1 MLQYFYGDKIM
12 NKYKVVV
19 YAIAKNEAK
28 FAEAWAKNMSEAD
41 EIYVLLDPT
50 SSDNTKEILEAN
62 GVKVKEKLIKPWR
75 FDRARNESLKLV
87 PKDADICVC
96 TDLDE
101 LFDPGWRQVLE
112 EKWTPETNQ
121 GVYKFWNNAKVPD
134 QIPNYFDNAKI
145 HDRKSFVWKW
155 IIHEFIVPKNPE
167 QQINKVKLDG
177 ILLKHY
183 PDSTKPRSY
192 KKLLEKAVKKEKK
205 DTRYLSLLAEEYIV
219 AHEYDNVEKTCFQL
233 LKVKNANIADTCLAY
248 KCLIQSAI
256 AQKNYKQAKKWCY
269 EGLKKCDSCRIFYGD
284 LGQLLITQ
292 FNDSELGIALIK
304 KCMSI
309 ENDVIAARE
318 HEWKN
323 PAYNNNLISIGYY
336 NLKDYANALMYVDI
350 AIQQDP
356 QIESYKQNR
365 ELYINVYNGD

>member
-1 MLQYFYGDKIM
+1 M
-12 NKYKVVV
+12 NKFKVVV

-50 SSDNTKEILEAN
+50 TTDNTKQILEAN

-101 LFDPGWRQVLE
+101 LFDPGWRQIIE

-121 GVYKFWNNAKVPD
+121 GIYKFWHNAKYPD
-134 QIPNYFDNAKI
+134 QVPNYFNNSKI
-145 HDRKSFVWKW
+145 HDRNTFVWKW

-167 QQINKVKLDG
+167 QKINQVKLDG

-183 PDSTKPRSY
+183 PDTTKPRSY
-192 KKLLEKAVKKEKK
+192 KKLLEEAVKKEKN
-205 DTRYLSLLAEEYIV
+205 DTRYLSLLAEEYLM
-219 AHEYDNVEKTCFQL
+219 AKEFENLEKTCKHL
-233 LKVKNANIADTCLAY
+233 LTIKNANISDACLAY

-256 AQKNYKQAKKWCY
+256 AQENYKQAKKLCY
-269 EGLKKCDSCRIFYGD
+269 EGLQKCDLCRVFYGE
-284 LGQLLITQ
+284 LGKLCITQ
-292 FNDSELGIALIK
+292 FNENELGIALIK
-304 KCMSI
+304 KCMRI
-309 ENDVIAARE
+309 EDDIMAARE
-318 HEWKN
+318 QEWKN
-323 PAYNNNLISIGYY
+323 VAYNNNLISVAYY
-336 NLKDYANALMYVDI
+336 NLKDYSNALMYIDI
-350 AIQQDP
+350 AINLNP
-356 QIESYKQNR
+356 AENTYKTNR
-365 ELYINVYNGD
+365 DLYINAYNFE